1 MRTLLMASLFALS
14 TAALAQQQAPQQQG
28 QQKQQ
33 QPQSATEQEKQK
45 ELQERVRA
53 DGAAGGTAPVPE
65 EKRGPV
71 NAGAGPHRSH
81 DAPAPQRL
89 PGDEPIKP
97 GS

>member
-1 MRTLLMASLFALS
+1 MRTLLMASLFALA
-14 TAALAQQQAPQQQG
+14 TAAPAQQHQQPE
-28 QQKQQ
+28 QKKQ
-33 QPQSATEQEKQK
+33 QPQAQSADEKEKQK

-53 DGAAGGTAPVPE
+53 DGAAGGTAPVSE
-65 EKRGPV
+65 EKRDAV

-81 DAPAPQRL
+81 DAPSPQRL